1 LRRGFEQEVK
11 TTGYYYLVINFEKE
25 VLTVCVRVDDGLQK
39 YLVEVIKGRRVVD
52 FVFGLEEEA
61 QSAVQI

>member
-1 LRRGFEQEVK
+1 M
-11 TTGYYYLVINFEKE
+11 
-25 VLTVCVRVDDGLQK
+25 CVRVDDGLQK

-61 QSAVQI
+61 QLALQKKVGLEEEAQSAVQI